1 MIGISSIHSEGWL
14 KDNKHSKGCEN
25 YYPSCNNINIDRTDL
40 KTFNALS
47 VSIDMV

>member
-1 MIGISSIHSEGWL
+1 MIGLGSIYYEDWSQD
-14 KDNKHSKGCEN
+14 KKHEN
-25 YYPSCNNINIDRTDL
+25 FYPSCNNINIDRTDL